1 MEVRP
6 VVQQSA
12 TERGQNAERGQ
23 NKATARIL
31 TVLSAFVSDALG
43 FGVTELSQQLG
54 MTKNMVHR
62 ALTTLV
68 DQGYLVRDAAGARY
82 ELGYRVAE
90 LQNPNLPEPDFRT
103 LCATAI
109 QQFYDLT
116 GETATLTIRAGDN
129 VVFIEGIE
137 TRKPGVWRLPIGSTR
152 PLHNAASSRAVLA
165 FLPDS
170 EIEDYIKRNAP
181 LDLAPSIGTISAD
194 DLWREIRTIRQ
205 QGYAIAHRNTPPR
218 QVSLAFPI
226 WDADGRVHGS
236 LAVGGPEER
245 FADKP
250 AQLVPQLEKIMVDLN
265 RLTRLMF
272 RA

>member
-1 MEVRP
+1 M
-6 VVQQSA
+6 QQSA
-12 TERGQNAERGQ
+12 AERGQ
-23 NKATARIL
+23 NKASARIL
-31 TVLSAFVSDALG
+31 TVLSAFVSDAPG
-43 FGVTELSQQLG
+43 YGVTELSLQLG

-68 DQGYLVRDAAGARY
+68 EQGYLVRDAAGLRY

-109 QQFYDLT
+109 QQFHDLT

-137 TRKPGVWRLPIGSTR
+137 TRKPGVWRLQIGSTR

-165 FLPDS
+165 FLPDD
-170 EIEDYIKRNAP
+170 EIDAYIRRNVP
-181 LDLAPSIGTISAD
+181 LDLAPSSGTISPE
-194 DLWREIRTIRQ
+194 DLWVQLKTIRQ
-205 QGYAIAHRNTPPR
+205 QGYAIAHRDTPPR

-250 AQLVPQLEKIMVDLN
+250 AQLVPQLQKIMVDLN

-272 RA
+272 RV

>member
-1 MEVRP
+1 
-6 VVQQSA
+6 VVALQ
-12 TERGQNAERGQ
+12 GPAERGQ

-31 TVLSAFVSDALG
+31 TVLSAFVSDAPG

-68 DQGYLVRDAAGARY
+68 EQGYLVRDAAGNRY
-82 ELGYRVAE
+82 ELGFRVAE

-109 QQFYDLT
+109 QEFHALT
-116 GETATLTIRAGDN
+116 GETVTLTTRAGDN

-137 TRKPGVWRLPIGSTR
+137 TRKPGVWRLHIGSTR

-165 FLPDS
+165 FLPDQ
-170 EIEDYIKRNAP
+170 EIEDYITRNAP
-181 LDLAPSIGTISAD
+181 LDLTPSIGTISPA
-194 DLWREIRTIRQ
+194 DLWAEIRTIRD

-226 WDADGRVHGS
+226 WDADGRVQGS

-250 AQLVPQLEKIMVDLN
+250 AQLVPRLKAIMDDLN

>member
-1 MEVRP
+1 VGVR
-6 VVQQSA
+6 QGA
-12 TERGQNAERGQ
+12 AERGQ

-31 TVLSAFVSDALG
+31 TVLSAFVSQAAG

-68 DQGYLVRDAAGARY
+68 EQGYLVRDAAGARY

-109 QQFYDLT
+109 QQIYDLT
-116 GETATLTIRAGDN
+116 GETVTLTIRAGDN

-137 TRKPGVWRLPIGSTR
+137 TRKPGVWRLQIGSTR

-165 FLPDS
+165 FLPDD
-170 EIEDYIKRNAP
+170 EINAYISRNAP
-181 LDLAPSIGTISAD
+181 LDLTPSVGTISPD
-194 DLWREIRTIRQ
+194 DLWVEIGKIRQ

-250 AQLVPQLEKIMVDLN
+250 AQLVPQLKKIMGDLN
-265 RLTRLMF
+265 RLTRLIF

>member
-1 MEVRP
+1 LAV
-6 VVQQSA
+6 
-12 TERGQNAERGQ
+12 ERGTAERGQ

-31 TVLSAFVSDALG
+31 TVLSAFVSDAAG
-43 FGVTELSQQLG
+43 YGVTELSQQLG

-68 DQGYLVRDAAGARY
+68 DQGYLVRDAAGTRY
-82 ELGYRVAE
+82 QLGYRVAE
-90 LQNPNLPEPDFRT
+90 LQNPNLREPDFRT

-109 QQFYDLT
+109 QQVYDLT
-116 GETATLTIRAGDN
+116 GETVTLTTRAGDN

-137 TRKPGVWRLPIGSTR
+137 TRKPGVWRLQIGSTR
-152 PLHNAASSRAVLA
+152 PLHNAASSRAVMA

-170 EIEDYIKRNAP
+170 EIDDYIRRNAP
-181 LDLAPSIGTISAD
+181 LDLAPSSGTISPE
-194 DLWREIRTIRQ
+194 DLWTELRAIRHH
-205 QGYAIAHRNTPPR
+205 GYAIAHRNTPPR

-250 AQLVPQLEKIMVDLN
+250 AQLVPQLKTIMDQLN